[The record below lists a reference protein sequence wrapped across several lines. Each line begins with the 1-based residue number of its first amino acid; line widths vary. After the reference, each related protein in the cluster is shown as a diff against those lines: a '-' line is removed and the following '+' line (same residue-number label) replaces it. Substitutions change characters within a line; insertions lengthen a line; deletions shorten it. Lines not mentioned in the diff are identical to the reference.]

1 MKKEME
7 VLLSGVGFYKLSA
20 KNRKLLLTVL
30 GISLGI
36 HLLGLLVFG
45 SIVVMRHLTEEKTV
59 FEIPPTP
66 MKSYEPRKLEHK
78 VKVQKRQRSS
88 SRPSVIPRMVAMKTA
103 DIALPEIKM
112 DQKVVKTSFQPK
124 FKAVQG
130 TGMGVGLGTGYG
142 LGGFGPGVSKFDFF
156 GIKGKSEKL
165 MLCLDCSISMV
176 EDQRGGIKGY
186 DRVKARFNSVIES
199 LAEGTLFNVVAFA
212 DAAQGMENKLQVATD
227 DNKKKAKAFIRPFNS
242 SLSNLGVSTGNIT
255 EDGKGLPS
263 QGGTTRLD
271 LALTAAFQQGADTIL
286 IISDGHPRVF
296 KGMTADQMQAYSNM
310 VQQFNQQNAG
320 TLAKFD
326 SEVEEQKIWVPAQ
339 PARPARPPGS
349 KPLKEGEPPDMGEPA
364 RPATEGHWEIK
375 RVHRG
380 GGKRPEA
387 PKLELQVWTL
397 NEFLTHLKMLHEA
410 YYLQKGMKP
419 PTIHIIGY
427 QMEKEGEEFLKG
439 LCKAYKGKF
448 RNVKSLK

>member
-7 VLLSGVGFYKLSA
+7 ILLSGIGFYKLSA

-30 GISLGI
+30 GISFAI
-36 HLLGLLVFG
+36 HVLALVIFG
-45 SIVVMRHLTEEKTV
+45 SMIIMRHFREEKTV

-156 GIKGKSEKL
+156 GIQGKAEKI

-186 DRVKARFNSVIES
+186 ERVKARFNSVIES
-199 LAEGTLFNVVAFA
+199 LSEGTLFNVVAFA
-212 DAAQGMENKLQVATD
+212 DAAQVMENKLIFAND
-227 DNKKKAKAFIRPFNS
+227 ENKKKAKAFIRPFNS
-242 SLSNLGVSTGNIT
+242 SMSNLAITTGNVS
-255 EDGKGLPS
+255 DDPKGLPS

-271 LALTAAFQQGADTIL
+271 LALTVAFQQGA
-286 IISDGHPRVF
+286 
-296 KGMTADQMQAYSNM
+296 
-310 VQQFNQQNAG
+310 
-320 TLAKFD
+320 
-326 SEVEEQKIWVPAQ
+326 
-339 PARPARPPGS
+339 
-349 KPLKEGEPPDMGEPA
+349 
-364 RPATEGHWEIK
+364 
-375 RVHRG
+375 
-380 GGKRPEA
+380 
-387 PKLELQVWTL
+387 
-397 NEFLTHLKMLHEA
+397 
-410 YYLQKGMKP
+410 
-419 PTIHIIGY
+419 
-427 QMEKEGEEFLKG
+427 
-439 LCKAYKGKF
+439 
-448 RNVKSLK
+448 